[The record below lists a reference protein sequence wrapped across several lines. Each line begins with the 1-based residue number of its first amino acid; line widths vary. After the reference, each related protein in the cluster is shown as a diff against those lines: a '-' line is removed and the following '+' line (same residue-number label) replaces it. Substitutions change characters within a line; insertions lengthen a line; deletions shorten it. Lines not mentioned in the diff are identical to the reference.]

1 MGFVPSRKNAKMIE
15 NVVVFLFRR
24 RPKQERSPSISSEI
38 NHKVVQIY
46 PDLMT
51 DLVQTLQTCVSH
63 KSRRCFLAK
72 KIKSILAIVGFN
84 LQHLPT
90 YFLSHKASN
99 QQSAAGRPRIRDT
112 TGLLIDTHLPQ
123 QGGGR
128 ERKVPGIETSEC
140 VTLTDKNGKEQGKKT
155 NCLEKKRMEV
165 AKLIFAFQNYRVK

>member
-72 KIKSILAIVGFN
+72 KNKV
-84 LQHLPT
+84 H
-90 YFLSHKASN
+90 LSHSWFQLAALANIFSISQSFKSAICSWEASDPRYHWA
-99 QQSAAGRPRIRDT
+99 SYRYPPSTAGR
-112 TGLLIDTHLPQ
+112 G
-123 QGGGR
+123 
-128 ERKVPGIETSEC
+128 E
-140 VTLTDKNGKEQGKKT
+140 GKEGT
-155 NCLEKKRMEV
+155 WNRN
-165 AKLIFAFQNYRVK
+165 F